1 MSISND
7 LSPADIR
14 ACTEGGNSY
23 NSGGMGWGGDWS
35 AWIVIFLIFGI
46 FGGWG
51 GRGFGGGW
59 GGNGQSAGAVDG
71 YVLASDFS
79 NVERKIDG
87 VNNGICDGFYA
98 MNTGM
103 LNGFA
108 SVNQNLSNGFAGVNQ
123 NISNGFQQAELSRC
137 NQQAALTQQLFNMQ
151 MAQQQCCCENR
162 EAIQG
167 VNYNLATQSCDTRNT
182 IQNTTRDIIDAM
194 NCGFRSLDQR
204 LTAQELAAKDAQI
217 ADKNQQLFM
226 AQLAAS
232 QNAQNLTIKGY
243 VENQFAYYNPRP
255 VPAYQVQNPNCCYGN
270 GYGCGAGV

>member
-14 ACTEGGNSY
+14 ACTEGGSGY
-23 NSGGMGWGGDWS
+23 NNGMGWGGDW
-35 AWIVIFLIFGI
+35 ATWIIVFLIFGM
-46 FGGWG
+46 F
-51 GRGFGGGW
+51 GW
-59 GGNGQSAGAVDG
+59 GGNGWGGGFGGRNGAGVVDG

-79 NVERKIDG
+79 NIERKIDG
-87 VNNGICDGFYA
+87 VNNGVCDGFYA

-108 SVNQNLSNGFAGVNQ
+108 NVNQNLSNGFQA
-123 NISNGFQQAELSRC
+123 AELSRC
-137 NQQAALTQQLFNMQ
+137 NQQSALMQQLFQMQ

-194 NCGFRSLDQR
+194 NCGFRSIDQR
-204 LTAQELAAKDAQI
+204 LTAQELAAKDQKI
-217 ADKNQQLFM
+217 ADQNQQIFM

-243 VENQFAYYNPRP
+243 VENQFAYYNPPAR
-255 VPAYQVQNPNCCYGN
+255 PAYVVPNPNCCGN
-270 GYGCGAGV
+270 GYGCGCGNVA